1 MVLVDTVSDL
11 PTLRG
16 EESEAESPSNK
27 DPADGVKGL
36 VFLFSHGAK
45 TTAGIIGGTAAN
57 VDFHLPTAAG
67 VSDYHFAITFNS
79 RNQPIVKDLGS
90 LGGTKVTYTGE
101 RGQRLS
107 NFEWP
112 LLGPSIANGMPPL
125 LHASSHLIFKVIVT
139 TWTES
144 HVETKIHAMTKTCL
158 QSCKSEY
165 RSWERQQCVPEG
177 IERFK
182 VGLQHRRHFCLDM
195 VTASPPTHPI
205 PPSSAPLP
213 QSVYTSAYP
222 PSASTPYPSSPSR
235 PPRTP
240 SRASQ

>member
-1 MVLVDTVSDL
+1 MAEIDPDDVILWLVPQDPDGSKYIRSTLSATCPGSSIPSQICP

-27 DPADGVKGL
+27 DPACGAKGL

-125 LHASSHLIFKVIVT
+125 LHASSRSPHRAAIPHET
-139 TWTES
+139 TWRRRIWGG
-144 HVETKIHAMTKTCL
+144 HVPIL
-158 QSCKSEY
+158 
-165 RSWERQQCVPEG
+165 
-177 IERFK
+177 F
-182 VGLQHRRHFCLDM
+182 QHRRRDCREVAAQAQQKGLPL
-195 VTASPPTHPI
+195 SPVR
-205 PPSSAPLP
+205 LEE
-213 QSVYTSAYP
+213 
-222 PSASTPYPSSPSR
+222 
-235 PPRTP
+235 
-240 SRASQ
+240 